1 MADCF
6 QRNITSQEDHLPES
20 TATDYN
26 YGRDA
31 GSVNLSPESC
41 MSELRDFCHAIERRA
56 NDENGGESGYLKSWL
71 AIIASIVDDE
81 QTGRAKALSLLN
93 GILSDPETR
102 LSQRARENLSKVA
115 VFLHD

>member
-6 QRNITSQEDHLPES
+6 QRNSTTEEALTSES
-20 TATDYN
+20 DATHIK

-56 NDENGGESGYLKSWL
+56 NNDTGGESGYLKAWL
-71 AIIASIVDDE
+71 AIITSIVEDE
-81 QTGRAKALSLLN
+81 QAGRAKALSLLN
-93 GILSDPETR
+93 GILSDPKTNLSASSRKR
-102 LSQRARENLSKVA
+102 LSEVA
-115 VFLHD
+115 NFLH